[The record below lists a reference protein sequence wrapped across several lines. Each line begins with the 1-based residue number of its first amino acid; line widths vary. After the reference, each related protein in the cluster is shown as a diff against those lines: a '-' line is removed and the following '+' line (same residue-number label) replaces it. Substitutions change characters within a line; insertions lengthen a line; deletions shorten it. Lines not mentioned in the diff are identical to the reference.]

1 MNPANDE
8 PRRISVKPVRP
19 IKAQKT
25 SNRELWATICYY
37 YPQYTLEDAKK
48 LSIRDIRLLLKIAAK
63 KEAEKYLQLTQ
74 IVASPHTKKGQGV
87 KQLTNYYKKQIGN

>member
-1 MNPANDE
+1 MESAKDE
-8 PRRISVKPVRP
+8 PKRISVKPVRP
-19 IKAQKT
+19 VKAQKT

-48 LSIRDIRLLLKIAAK
+48 LSVRDIRLLLRIADK

>member
-1 MNPANDE
+1 MESAGNE
-8 PRRISVKPVRP
+8 PKRISVKPVRP
-19 IKAQKT
+19 VKSQKIT
-25 SNRELWATICYY
+25 NRELWATVCYH

-48 LSIRDIRLLLKIAAK
+48 LSVRDIKLLLRVADK
-63 KEAEKYLQLTQ
+63 KEAERFLQLTQ